1 MVGGFSLTTSPG
13 AAHLSPTRG
22 RPGSLRPP
30 AGPGR
35 STNLGGSSMNLGGGS
50 LSLGGMLGGGMLDG
64 GMLGGGMLG
73 GGMLGGGLLWGPVIT
88 LAKSDC
94 CRGIGAGS

>member
-22 RPGSLRPP
+22 GPGSLRPP
-30 AGPGR
+30 VGPCR
-35 STNLGGSSMNLGGGS
+35 STNLDGS
-50 LSLGGMLGGGMLDG
+50 LSLS

-73 GGMLGGGLLWGPVIT
+73 GGMFDGGMLWGPVIT
-88 LAKSDC
+88 LAKSGC
-94 CRGIGAGS
+94 CRGIGGSGS